1 MNVIKNI
8 FSSGGNKCKVSGDE
22 HPHHHGQNKEKIVR
36 SHSRKNAAAAPS
48 PPEINVKMCVDTF
61 GSFLSVEN
69 PSAARNRRSC
79 SDVSDLSPNLARR
92 TKADR
97 FIQMNVDVDLD
108 LNCDS
113 QGENKQQF
121 LRAKKQIKRS
131 NSATTEK
138 EIMRNMNRFSYK
150 WCNDVQRVYDN
161 KDTHWIDWYI
171 HTSQ

>member
-97 FIQMNVDVDLD
+97 FIQMNVDVNLD
-108 LNCDS
+108 YCDS
-113 QGENKQQF
+113 QRENQQQF

-150 WCNDVQRVYDN
+150 
-161 KDTHWIDWYI
+161 
-171 HTSQ
+171 